1 MNVMPI
7 RYCADV
13 AAATRFYRAVGLEV
27 GSRSRPG
34 AWVELPAASGVLA
47 IHEADADVAAG
58 SCELAFEADEPLEAI
73 RDRLRAAGFD
83 PGPIL
88 DEGFGRSM
96 RVRDPDGVWVQINM
110 FDRELYT

>member
-58 SCELAFEADEPLEAI
+58 
-73 RDRLRAAGFD
+73 FD

-96 RVRDPDGVWVQINM
+96 RVRDPEGVWVQINM